1 MKALEKSWK
10 DATVKERHLTTPL
23 ALYAKRGYGA
33 MSTATPD
40 PGNKGNKGKG
50 KGKAKGKKGHARTP
64 ANKPICFRYNSKG
77 GCKKKAKCNFEHV
90 CMLCFGNHPA
100 TSAPRRTPRI
110 PRARL
115 TDTRASSATGYRQCL
130 HQA

>member
-1 MKALEKSWK
+1 
-10 DATVKERHLTTPL
+10 
-23 ALYAKRGYGA
+23 

-40 PGNKGNKGKG
+40 PGNKGNKGNKGKG

-77 GCKKKAKCNFEHV
+77 GCKKKAKCHFEHA

-100 TSAPRRTPRI
+100 TECPQKDSK
-110 PRARL
+110 
-115 TDTRASSATGYRQCL
+115 DTQGKAN
-130 HQA
+130 